1 MGFQFENLDDRTR
14 RLMLEELEYDLA
26 RSTPPLYLSPR
37 LNERG
42 RAAYPDLLRA
52 AIRDGNDVSLANA
65 LRSEHLFKATEQ
77 RKKPKGGYTEAK
89 VPVTAPETLAE
100 GEFNRFYARGL
111 CRRAI
116 EDRIP
121 ELVVYRAKEVENPRP
136 ESIAMIGTRVNAEAL
151 LRDLRAH
158 PGIEPALHLPPGP
171 NSGLSVRLP

>member
-1 MGFQFENLDDRTR
+1 MGFQFQNLDDRTR
-14 RLMLEELEYDLA
+14 ALMLEEMEYDIA
-26 RSTPPLYLSPR
+26 KSALYLSPR
-37 LNERG
+37 LSERG

-52 AIRDGNDVSLANA
+52 AIRDGGDDVSLANA
-65 LRSEHLFKATEQ
+65 LRSGHLLEATRQ
-77 RKKPKGGYTEAK
+77 RKKPKGGYTQAR

-116 EDRIP
+116 EDHIP
-121 ELVVYRAKEVENPRP
+121 ELEVYRAKEVENPRP
-136 ESIAMIGTRVNAEAL
+136 ESVAMIGTRFNAEAL